1 MVAIL
6 LELLLAVNPAHAAT
20 FTVTNTTASGD
31 GSLDQ
36 AITNANNNNNAPTI
50 DTIKFNIP
58 SADCDA
64 TSGVC
69 TISPSSALPD
79 ITAPV
84 IIDGYSQGKA
94 TPDPAND
101 AKPNTLAVGNDAVLK
116 IELSGAD
123 APTNTSGL
131 KIEAAKS
138 TVKGL
143 LINNWENGVFLN
155 VGATGNKV
163 QGNYIG
169 TKANGTE
176 PLGNN
181 IGVVLTNALNNSI
194 GGTTARAR
202 NIISGNDGIGISIS
216 GGTDNN
222 VQGNYIGTNA
232 AGNTKLDNNQ
242 GVVLSNAPNN
252 TIGGT
257 TAAARNIISG
267 NGTWGVLI
275 SDAEATGNKVQGNFI
290 GTDVTGT
297 VTDPD
302 GTPNS
307 GDELG
312 NGLNGVV
319 IRTGASNNTIG
330 GTKAT
335 AGNII
340 SGNGNSG
347 ADPLQ
352 NTLSGVEVQFD
363 NNDLSMATG
372 NRILSN
378 SIYDNAKLGIDLY
391 YTNNPP
397 GVTDNDLVPPP
408 DNDTGPNNL
417 QNYPEITSAKTGR
430 RATTIK
436 GTLNSTANT
445 TFTLQFFSSPAA
457 DPSGNGEGQKFKG
470 QKSVTTN
477 SSGDA
482 SFTFKTK
489 KKVRKTQ
496 VVTATATKLAPDPND
511 PATLILT
518 DTSEFSGAVPVS

>member
-1 MVAIL
+1 MRVAGGRANKVLAFCVVAMVAIL

-58 SADCDA
+58 DTDTGCNA
-64 TSGVC
+64 GVC

-202 NIISGNDGIGISIS
+202 NIISGNGIGISIS
-216 GGTDNN
+216 GGTDNKI
-222 VQGNYIGTNA
+222 QGDYIGTNA
-232 AGNTKLDNNQ
+232 AG
-242 GVVLSNAPNN
+242 
-252 TIGGT
+252 
-257 TAAARNIISG
+257 
-267 NGTWGVLI
+267 
-275 SDAEATGNKVQGNFI
+275 
-290 GTDVTGT
+290 
-297 VTDPD
+297 
-302 GTPNS
+302 
-307 GDELG
+307 
-312 NGLNGVV
+312 
-319 IRTGASNNTIG
+319 
-330 GTKAT
+330 
-335 AGNII
+335 
-340 SGNGNSG
+340 
-347 ADPLQ
+347 
-352 NTLSGVEVQFD
+352 
-363 NNDLSMATG
+363 
-372 NRILSN
+372 
-378 SIYDNAKLGIDLY
+378 
-391 YTNNPP
+391 
-397 GVTDNDLVPPP
+397 
-408 DNDTGPNNL
+408 DTRL
-417 QNYPEITSAKTGR
+417 
-430 RATTIK
+430 
-436 GTLNSTANT
+436 
-445 TFTLQFFSSPAA
+445 
-457 DPSGNGEGQKFKG
+457 
-470 QKSVTTN
+470 
-477 SSGDA
+477 
-482 SFTFKTK
+482 
-489 KKVRKTQ
+489 
-496 VVTATATKLAPDPND
+496 
-511 PATLILT
+511 
-518 DTSEFSGAVPVS
+518 